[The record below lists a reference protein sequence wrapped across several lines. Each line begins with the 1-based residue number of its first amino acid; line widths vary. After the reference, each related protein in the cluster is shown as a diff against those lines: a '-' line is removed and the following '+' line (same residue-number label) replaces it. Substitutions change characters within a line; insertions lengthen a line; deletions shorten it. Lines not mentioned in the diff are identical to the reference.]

1 VRDLRHADRDT
12 VVRRLDDCDRG
23 PVHPGSGWNLR
34 VGRGWQPPRPN
45 PSTAVEN
52 GTLFRTPTEASV
64 RPVAITD
71 KIYLKNHRQIV
82 SQLDTSIPKGAFKGA
97 TIELLY
103 SGEGLSK
110 VDNATR
116 DRLLD
121 FAGDFLDCDSEDQLY
136 TGYPERQFIRYL
148 LELRAQGL
156 GPDAIVDVMGDDYML
171 YAYAG
176 DVLSFLD
183 QAVRTLEAAEALA
196 DVDGAQAT
204 ADEVSEAKRSLA
216 GRR

>member
-1 VRDLRHADRDT
+1 
-12 VVRRLDDCDRG
+12 
-23 PVHPGSGWNLR
+23 
-34 VGRGWQPPRPN
+34 
-45 PSTAVEN
+45 
-52 GTLFRTPTEASV
+52 
-64 RPVAITD
+64 VAITD
-71 KIYLKNHRQIV
+71 KVYLKNHRQIV

-110 VDNATR
+110 VDDATR

-121 FAGDFLDCDSEDQLY
+121 FAEDFLDCESEEQLY
-136 TGYPERQFIRYL
+136 TGYPERQFVRYL

-156 GPDAIVDVMGDDYML
+156 GPDDIVDVMGDDYML
-171 YAYAG
+171 YAYPG

-196 DVDGAQAT
+196 EVDGTGSAAR
-204 ADEVSEAKRSLA
+204 AVGEAKRSLT